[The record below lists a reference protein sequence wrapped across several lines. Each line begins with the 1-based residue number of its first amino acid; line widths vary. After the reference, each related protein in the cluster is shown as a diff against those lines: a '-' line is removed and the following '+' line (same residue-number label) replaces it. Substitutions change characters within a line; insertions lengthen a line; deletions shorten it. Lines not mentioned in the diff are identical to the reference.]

1 MSTTPTLNGQQRLG
15 SQLSADSTTTFTGQN
30 PATGES
36 LPTAFHEA
44 SEAEIDRALELAAAA
59 YTTFRSTSPEQRA
72 AFLEA
77 IADEVEALGD
87 PLLELANSETGLPLP
102 RLTGERGRATGQ
114 ARQFAAWTRDGSWLD
129 ARIDLPQPDR
139 QPLPKPDVRSLL
151 TAIGP
156 VVVFG
161 ASNFPLAISVIGA
174 DTVSA
179 FAAGCPV
186 VVKAHPAHP
195 GTCEMIADAVL
206 AAAKKTD
213 MPEGVFSMVQG
224 KTNESGQAL
233 VRHPRTTA
241 VAFTGSLAGGR
252 ALADAAAAR
261 DIPIPVFA
269 EMGSVNPVFVLPGA
283 LADADRAASLAE
295 GYVQSVSLG
304 VGQFCTNPGL
314 VFGLESEALSGFV
327 KNAAAAASSIA
338 PATMLHA
345 GIHTAFTSGVA
356 AIQQCEGLSLAG
368 ASSENADPQ
377 KAQAATTIFEADS
390 AALRANPDLYE
401 EVFGPVST
409 VIKCAEA
416 ADFEEFARQLDGSLT
431 ATIHGSEED
440 LKNHAG
446 LIAIL
451 EEKVGRLIFNGFP
464 TGIEPCHAMHH
475 GGPYPAATLSRF
487 TSIGTRCVDRFVRPV
502 CYQAWPDA
510 ALPAELQNANP
521 RGIMRLIDGA
531 LSRDAIAE

>member
-1 MSTTPTLNGQQRLG
+1 MSTPLNGQQRIG
-15 SQLSADSTTTFTGQN
+15 NEQSADSTESFQGHN

-36 LPTAFHEA
+36 LATAFYEA
-44 SEAEIDRALELAAAA
+44 SEHEIDRALQLAACAF
-59 YTTFRSTSPEQRA
+59 TTFRSTSPDQRA
-72 AFLEA
+72 AFLDA
-77 IADEVEALGD
+77 IADEVEAIGD
-87 PLLELANSETGLPLP
+87 ELLELAHSETGLPLP

-195 GTCEMIADAVL
+195 GTCELIADAVL
-206 AAAKKTD
+206 RAAEKTN

-224 KTNESGQAL
+224 KSNDTGLAL
-233 VRHPRTTA
+233 VKHPNTSA

-261 DIPIPVFA
+261 EIPIPVFA
-269 EMGSVNPVFVLPGA
+269 EMGSVNPVFILPGA
-283 LADADRAASLAE
+283 LAEAERAASLAA

-304 VGQFCTNPGL
+304 VGQFCTSPGL
-314 VFGLESEALSGFV
+314 VFGLQSDSLTNFV
-327 KNAAAAASSIA
+327 KNAAAAAATVA

-345 GIHTAFTSGVA
+345 GIHSAFASGVA
-356 AIQQCEGLSLAG
+356 AIQDGEGISLAG
-368 ASSENADPQ
+368 ASEESADPQ

-390 AALRANPDLYE
+390 AALRDNPDLYE

-409 VIKCAEA
+409 VIKCSEA
-416 ADFEEFARQLDGSLT
+416 AEFEEFARQLDGSLT
-431 ATIHGSEED
+431 ATIHGTEED
-440 LKNHAG
+440 LKNHAT

-475 GGPYPAATLSRF
+475 GGPYPAATNGRF
-487 TSIGTRCVDRFVRPV
+487 TSIGTRSVDRFVRPV

-510 ALPAELQNANP
+510 ALPEELQNANP
-521 RGIMRLIDGA
+521 RGLMRLVDGA
-531 LSRDAIAE
+531 LTRDALPA